1 MSVKTINIDGMSC
14 GHCIQ
19 WLSEALTRIEGVND
33 VKVSMEAQ
41 HAVVDYDES
50 RVTEEAMTASIEKA
64 GYSVKSFS

>member
-1 MSVKTINIDGMSC
+1 MAVKTIDIDGMSC

-33 VKVSMEAQ
+33 VKVSLESQ
-41 HAVVDYDES
+41 HAVVDYDEL
-50 RVTEEAMTASIEKA
+50 RVTEGLMTAAIEKA

>member
-1 MSVKTINIDGMSC
+1 MAVRTINIDGMSC

-33 VKVSMEAQ
+33 VKVSLEGQ
-41 HAVVDYDES
+41 HAKVDYDES